1 MKTILRPTGITLLC
15 GMLLLVFGCGSADRK
30 DDKFFTSGNREADQR
45 AEQRIAKDRQLKGEG
60 EGKSG
65 SADAKAAQEA
75 GKKSLYDRLGGD
87 AGIRAI
93 VDDFVPRAMNDPR
106 VNWARKGVKRGGFS
120 LKRGQSVEWEATP
133 EKVNGLKYHMV
144 QFLSLATGGPTK
156 YEGREM
162 KEVHSGM
169 NISNAEFDAAVGD
182 LKATLDKIGVG
193 TPEQKELLAIIESTR
208 QQVAEER

>member
-1 MKTILRPTGITLLC
+1 
-15 GMLLLVFGCGSADRK
+15 
-30 DDKFFTSGNREADQR
+30 
-45 AEQRIAKDRQLKGEG
+45 
-60 EGKSG
+60 
-65 SADAKAAQEA
+65 
-75 GKKSLYDRLGGD
+75 
-87 AGIRAI
+87 
-93 VDDFVPRAMNDPR
+93 MNDPR